1 MQKFPLD
8 YNTVKKIIDG
18 FHLQDFG
25 NATIREMVSMANQ
38 IESTTGCKFAH
49 MEMGIPGIPA
59 PEIGIEAE
67 IQALKKGVASVYPP
81 LAGIPELKREASRF
95 IKAFVNVDINGEHC
109 VPVTGSMN
117 GSFASFL
124 VAGQCDPTKDTIL
137 FIDPGFSVQKL
148 QIQVLGYKTEAFDIY
163 DFRGDKL
170 ETKLLSYLEKGNIA
184 AITYSNPN
192 NPSWV
197 CLTEDELKTIGS
209 LATKFDA
216 MVIEDLAYFAMD
228 FRKDLGKPFQ
238 PPYQASVAH
247 YTDNFIL
254 LISGSKAFSYAGQRI
269 GIIAMSDKI
278 YNRPYPGLAQ
288 RYGVSEFGNVLIS
301 RVLYSISAG
310 TTHSTQYAMAAML
323 KAANDGTFDFVE
335 EIKIYGRR
343 AEKLKK
349 LFTENG
355 FYIVYD
361 KDGDRDIADGFYFTI
376 GYPGKSG
383 SQLMYELMFYG
394 ISTVALGTSGSD
406 QQGLRICT
414 SFTKEEM
421 FDEIEHRLK
430 AYNEEQKKKQ

>member
-1 MQKFPLD
+1 MQNLPLD
-8 YNTVKKIIDG
+8 YDTVKEIIDG
-18 FHLQDFG
+18 FHLKDFG

-38 IESTTGCKFAH
+38 IESKTGCKFAH

-67 IQALKKGVASVYPP
+67 IQALKQGVASVYPP
-81 LAGIPELKREASRF
+81 LAGIPELKHEASRF

-228 FRKDLGKPFQ
+228 FRKDLGKPFL
-238 PPYQASVAH
+238 PPYQASVSH

-278 YNRPYPGLAQ
+278 YGRSYPGLAQ

-421 FDEIEHRLK
+421 FDEIERRLK
-430 AYNEEQKKKQ
+430 AYDKEQKKK